1 MRITVSSE
9 DIAAAGPGII
19 SNPIACALQRATG
32 TKWRVW
38 NGEVAY
44 ELLPPYR
51 TVTLPLDVQ
60 QIWDECVDFRHMTPF
75 SFDVDLDASMQIGL
89 DREKLNSLDIAA

>member
-38 NGEVAY
+38 NGEMAY

-51 TVTLPLDVQ
+51 AVPLPLKVQ
-60 QIWDECVDFRHMTPF
+60 QMWDDCVDFRQMTPF
-75 SFDVDLDASMQIGL
+75 SFDVDLEASLQATL
-89 DREKLNSLDIAA
+89 DRDSTSLDIAA